1 MAGAGTL
8 PGMKAVFAAFAANL
22 GIAVAKFVAFLLTGS
37 ASMLAEAVHSVADTG
52 NELLLIIGRGR
63 SNRPRSEEHPFGFG
77 RERYFYGFVVSVM
90 LFTVGATFSV
100 YDGVHKILNPEP
112 VHSPWVDYGVLA
124 LSAVL
129 EGFSLRTGVREANRS
144 RGGRGWDTFIRRA
157 KAPELPVVLLE
168 DTAAL
173 IGLVFAFAGVA
184 LSVVT
189 GDGRWDGAGSL
200 GIGALL
206 ATAAAILA
214 VETKSLLIGESA
226 SAEMQQ
232 MILAALEESPGVLRV
247 IHLRTVHIG
256 PDSLLV
262 AAKIAVRET
271 DSAGQLATAINAA
284 EERVR
289 AAVPIATTIYL
300 EPDIYRPALADQT
313 DPSIRAVLRSRSPR
327 SPRFPRRD
335 RPGNPK
341 NPGEPSAPDPDPD
354 PGASAPEKS
363 SAPASEK
370 PNEHQP
376 PHSLE
381 NPRPS

>member
-1 MAGAGTL
+1 
-8 PGMKAVFAAFAANL
+8 
-22 GIAVAKFVAFLLTGS
+22 
-37 ASMLAEAVHSVADTG
+37 
-52 NELLLIIGRGR
+52 
-63 SNRPRSEEHPFGFG
+63 
-77 RERYFYGFVVSVM
+77 
-90 LFTVGATFSV
+90 
-100 YDGVHKILNPEP
+100 
-112 VHSPWVDYGVLA
+112 
-124 LSAVL
+124 
-129 EGFSLRTGVREANRS
+129 VREANRS
-144 RGGRGWDTFIRRA
+144 RGDRGWCSFIRRA

-226 SAEMQQ
+226 SAGMQQ
-232 MILAALEESPGVLRV
+232 MILDALEESPGVLRI